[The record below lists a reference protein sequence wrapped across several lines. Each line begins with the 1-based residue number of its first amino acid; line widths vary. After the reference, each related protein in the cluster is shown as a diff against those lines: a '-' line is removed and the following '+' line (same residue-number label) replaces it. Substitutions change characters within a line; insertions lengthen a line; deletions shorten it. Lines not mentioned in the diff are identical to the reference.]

1 MKEIQP
7 YDINQS
13 AMLVDLTTCLNL
25 YRLSTPGLYVCVHPQ
40 VQLSDDILITPSL
53 IAQVNSGSHQQCQTG
68 VETGDY
74 DRFFGPP
81 NFIFDVFRPDQK
93 DLYESRKSLFEQS
106 GVVEYVAWFT
116 MEEKPIWN
124 RLTEGRYEVI
134 EEDEPNLIM
143 SSALPG
149 LWLPVDAMVQRDMF
163 QMLAGIQRGLSR
175 REHHEFMNTV
185 WKKKS

>member
-1 MKEIQP
+1 MQE

-13 AMLVDLTTCLNL
+13 AMLADMTTCLNV

-40 VQLSDDILITPSL
+40 IQLSENVKLTPSL
-53 IAQVNSGSHQQCQTG
+53 IAQVNSGPHQQCQTG
-68 VETGDY
+68 EESGDY

-81 NFIFDVFRPDQK
+81 NFIYDVFRPDQR
-93 DLYESRKSLFEQS
+93 DLYESRRSLFEQS
-106 GVVEYVAWFT
+106 GVIEYVAWFT
-116 MEEKPIWN
+116 TEKKPIWN
-124 RLTEGRYEVI
+124 RLTEGRYQVI
-134 EEDEPNLIM
+134 EEDEQNMIK

-149 LWLPVDAMVQRDMF
+149 LWLPVDALAHRDMF

-175 REHHEFMNTV
+175 REHHDFMNTI